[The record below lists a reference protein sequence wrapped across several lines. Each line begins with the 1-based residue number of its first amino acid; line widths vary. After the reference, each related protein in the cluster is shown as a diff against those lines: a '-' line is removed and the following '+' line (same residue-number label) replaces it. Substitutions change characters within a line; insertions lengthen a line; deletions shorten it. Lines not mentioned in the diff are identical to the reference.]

1 MTAAELT
8 GILYLPLRLRAH
20 VVALFVAAYFVV
32 CRRMDGAVSGLEL
45 GCGLGFAALLQA
57 GYLANKLYDRAED
70 AFNGEL
76 LGLPGGAGAWQR
88 GLAAVFAAV
97 SLAMWAAAPALWP
110 VLLYSAAAAAAY
122 SHPAVRLKGYP
133 LVKPLV
139 NTANFFLVAVM
150 APALIADGGAWAH
163 LPAYLAGTWRLLLIV
178 LSLTLLF
185 DVRDLRGDALAGLR
199 TLPVLLGRGTVLGG
213 IILAAL
219 LAGLAD
225 LAAAAYYGAA
235 AQLLVAAAAAGA
247 LKERGRRYYDAL
259 ALAVLLFLLP
269 LLF

>member
-8 GILYLPLRLRAH
+8 GILNLPFRLRAH
-20 VVALFVAAYFVV
+20 VVALFAAAYFVV

-57 GYLANKLYDRAED
+57 GYLANRLYDRAED
-70 AFNGEL
+70 AFNGEA
-76 LGLPGGAGAWQR
+76 LGLPGAPRAWQR
-88 GLAAVFAAV
+88 GLAAAFAAI
-97 SLAMWAAAPALWP
+97 SLAMAAAVPALWP
-110 VLLYSAAAAAAY
+110 ILLYSAAAAFSY

-139 NTANFFLVAVM
+139 NTINFFLVAVM
-150 APALIADGGAWAH
+150 APALIADAGAWAN
-163 LPAYLAGTWRLLLIV
+163 LAAYLAGTWRLLLVV
-178 LSLTLLF
+178 LGLTLLF

-199 TLPVLLGRGTVLGG
+199 TLPVALGRGPVLGG
-213 IILAAL
+213 IIFATL

-225 LAAAAYYGAA
+225 LAAGSYAGAA
-235 AQLLVAAAAAGA
+235 AQLLVTAAAAGA
-247 LKERGRRYYDAL
+247 IKERGRRYYDAL
-259 ALAVLLFLLP
+259 ALAVLLLLA

>member
-8 GILYLPLRLRAH
+8 GILNLPLRLRAH

-57 GYLANKLYDRAED
+57 GYLANKLHDRAED
-70 AFNGEL
+70 AFNGEPL
-76 LGLPGGAGAWQR
+76 TLPGAPGAWQR
-88 GLAAVFAAV
+88 GLAAAFAAV
-97 SLAMWAAAPALWP
+97 SLAMAAAVPALWP
-110 VLLYSAAAAAAY
+110 ILLYSAAAAFAY

-150 APALIADGGAWAH
+150 APALIADAGAWAH

-185 DVRDLRGDALAGLR
+185 DVRDAAGDERAGLR
-199 TLPVLLGRGTVLGG
+199 TLPVVLGRAVILGG

-219 LAGLAD
+219 LAGFSD
-225 LAAAAYYGAA
+225 LAARSYYGAA

-247 LKERGRRYYDAL
+247 LKEKSRRYYDAL
-259 ALAVLLFLLP
+259 ALAVLLLLA

>member
-45 GCGLGFAALLQA
+45 GCGLGFAALLQT

-70 AFNGEL
+70 AFNGETMP
-76 LGLPGGAGAWQR
+76 LPGGADAWQR
-88 GLAAVFAAV
+88 GLTAVFAV
-97 SLAMWAAAPALWP
+97 VCLGMWAAAPALLP
-110 VLLYSAAAAAAY
+110 ILLYSAAAAAAY

-150 APALIADGGAWAH
+150 APALIADGGAWTH
-163 LPAYLAGTWRLLLIV
+163 LAAYLAGTWRLLLIV

-185 DVRDLRGDALAGLR
+185 DVRDLRGDERAGLR
-199 TLPVLLGRGTVLGG
+199 TLPALLGRVPVLGG
-213 IILAAL
+213 IIFVTL
-219 LAGLAD
+219 LSGLAD
-225 LAAAAYYGAA
+225 LAAASYYAAA

-247 LKERGRRYYDAL
+247 IKERGRRYYDAL
-259 ALAVLLFLLP
+259 ALAVLLLLA

>member
-1 MTAAELT
+1 MLKGLLEIPLAA
-8 GILYLPLRLRAH
+8 RAH
-20 VVALFVAAYFVV
+20 VVALFVLAYFVV
-32 CRRMDGAVSGLEL
+32 CRRIDGRVSALEL

-70 AFNGEL
+70 AFNGEAAP
-76 LGLPGGAGAWQR
+76 LPGSAAVWQR
-88 GLAAVFAAV
+88 GLIAVFALV
-97 SLAMWAAAPALWP
+97 SLAMAAAAPALVP
-110 VLLYSAAAAAAY
+110 VLLYSAAAAFAY

-178 LSLTLLF
+178 LCLTLLF
-185 DVRDLRGDALAGLR
+185 DVRDMRGDERAGLR
-199 TLPVLLGRGTVLGG
+199 TLPVMLGRGTVLGG

-225 LAAAAYYGAA
+225 LAARSYPGAA

-259 ALAVLLFLLP
+259 ALAVLLLLV
-269 LLF
+269 LQF

>member
-8 GILYLPLRLRAH
+8 GIFTLPLRLRAH
-20 VVALFVAAYFVV
+20 VVALFIAAYFVV
-32 CRRMDGAVSGLEL
+32 CRRMDGAVSNLEL

-70 AFNGEL
+70 AFNGEPL
-76 LGLPGGAGAWQR
+76 TLPGAAVAWQR
-88 GLAAVFAAV
+88 ALAAVFAAV
-97 SLAMWAAAPALWP
+97 SLALAAAVPALWP
-110 VLLYSAAAAAAY
+110 ILLYSAAAAFAY

-150 APALIADGGAWAH
+150 APALIADAGAWAH
-163 LPAYLAGTWRLLLIV
+163 LAAYLAGTWRLLLVV

-185 DVRDLRGDALAGLR
+185 DVRDLPGDRRAGLR
-199 TLPVLLGRGTVLGG
+199 TLPVALGRGAVLGG
-213 IILAAL
+213 IILANL
-219 LAGLAD
+219 LAGLID
-225 LAAAAYYGAA
+225 LAARSHYGAA
-235 AQLLVAAAAAGA
+235 THLLVAAAAAGA

-259 ALAVLLFLLP
+259 ALAVLLLLA

>member
-1 MTAAELT
+1 MLLGSPLAA
-8 GILYLPLRLRAH
+8 RAH
-20 VVALFVAAYFVV
+20 VVALFVLAYFVV
-32 CRRMDGAVSGLEL
+32 CRRIDGRVSGLEL
-45 GCGLGFAALLQA
+45 ACGLGFAALLQA

-70 AFNGEL
+70 AFNGETL
-76 LGLPGGAGAWQR
+76 PLPGGAAAWQR
-88 GLAAVFAAV
+88 ALTAVFAAV
-97 SLAMWAAAPALWP
+97 CLAMWAAAPALLP
-110 VLLYSAAAAAAY
+110 ILIYSAAAAFAY

-185 DVRDLRGDALAGLR
+185 DVRDARGDALAGLR
-199 TLPVLLGRGTVLGG
+199 TLPVLLGRAAVLGG
-213 IILAAL
+213 IILAAS

-225 LAAAAYYGAA
+225 LAAGAYPGAA

-247 LKERGRRYYDAL
+247 VKERGRRYYDAL
-259 ALAVLLFLLP
+259 ALAVLLLLA
-269 LLF
+269 LMF